1 MRQKRYAFHMQSAK
15 IYKKIKIFW
24 DIDGT
29 LLQTHGAAAVPFANA
44 VSKFAG
50 QEVQIERKKLSGFTD
65 YEIAQY
71 LLESI
76 NMETPFN
83 EITQI
88 LNEYSLLL
96 PSSLRESK
104 TQVIGEIKKTLI
116 MLHESPNIELAIG
129 TGNCLNGALIK
140 LNHVDLLQYFDKNN
154 LFYSTEKDWN
164 RDLVIGN
171 AKNSLAEDQVG
182 LVVGD
187 SPRDI
192 LSAKNS
198 DLFVMAAATGAHSS
212 IELLDMKPDY
222 LLEDSWTSDD
232 LFKGLEKILR
242 N

>member
-1 MRQKRYAFHMQSAK
+1 MCQKRYAFRMQSAK

-50 QEVQIERKKLSGFTD
+50 QDVQIERKKLSGFTD

-71 LLESI
+71 LLKSLNIEIS
-76 NMETPFN
+76 FN

-96 PSSLRESK
+96 PRSLRESK

-116 MLHESPNIELAIG
+116 FLHESPNIELAIG
-129 TGNCLNGALIK
+129 TGNCQNGALIK
-140 LNHVDLLQYFDKNN
+140 LKHVDLLQYFDKNN
-154 LFYSTEKDWN
+154 LFCSTEKDWN
-164 RDLVIGN
+164 RNLVIGN
-171 AKNSLAEDQVG
+171 ANTSLAEDQVG
-182 LVVGD
+182 IVIGD

-198 DLFVMAAATGAHSS
+198 NLFVMAAATGAHSS
-212 IELLDMKPDY
+212 VELLDMNPDY
-222 LLEDSWTSDD
+222 LLENNWTRDD
-232 LFKGLEKILR
+232 LFKGLEKILQ

>member
-1 MRQKRYAFHMQSAK
+1 MQGVK
-15 IYKKIKIFW
+15 IYKKTKIFW

-65 YEIAQY
+65 YETAQY
-71 LLESI
+71 LLKSI
-76 NMETPFN
+76 NIETPFN

-88 LNEYSLLL
+88 LNEYSHLLA
-96 PSSLRESK
+96 SSLRDSK
-104 TQVIGEIKKTLI
+104 TQVIGEIRKTLI
-116 MLHESPNIELAIG
+116 MLHEFPNIELAIG
-129 TGNCLNGALIK
+129 TGNCLNGALTK
-140 LNHVDLLQYFDKNN
+140 LGHVDLLQYFDKNN
-154 LFYSTEKDWN
+154 LFCSSEKDWN

-171 AKNSLAEDQVG
+171 AKTSLVEDQVG
-182 LVVGD
+182 IVIGD
-187 SPRDI
+187 TPRDI

-212 IELLDMKPDY
+212 IELLDMNPDY
-222 LLEDSWTSDD
+222 LLENNWTSED
-232 LFKGLEKILR
+232 LFRGLDRILQ

>member
-71 LLESI
+71 LLKSI

-129 TGNCLNGALIK
+129 TGN
-140 LNHVDLLQYFDKNN
+140 
-154 LFYSTEKDWN
+154 
-164 RDLVIGN
+164 
-171 AKNSLAEDQVG
+171 
-182 LVVGD
+182 
-187 SPRDI
+187 
-192 LSAKNS
+192 
-198 DLFVMAAATGAHSS
+198 
-212 IELLDMKPDY
+212 
-222 LLEDSWTSDD
+222 
-232 LFKGLEKILR
+232 
-242 N
+242 

>member
-1 MRQKRYAFHMQSAK
+1 MQSVK

-29 LLQTHGAAAVPFANA
+29 LLQTHGAAALPFANA

-50 QEVQIERKKLSGFTD
+50 QEVKIERKKLSGFTD

-71 LLESI
+71 LLKSI
-76 NMETPFN
+76 NIETPFSK
-83 EITQI
+83 ITQI

-96 PSSLRESK
+96 PRSLRESK

-116 MLHESPNIELAIG
+116 TLHESPNIELAIG

-140 LNHVDLLQYFDKNN
+140 LRHVDLLKYFDKSN
-154 LFYSTEKDWN
+154 LFCSTEKDWN
-164 RDLVIGN
+164 RNSVIRN
-171 AKNSLAEDQVG
+171 AKNSLAENQVG
-182 LVVGD
+182 IVIGD

-198 DLFVMAAATGAHSS
+198 DLYVMAAATGAHSS
-212 IELLDMKPDY
+212 TELLDMNPDY
-222 LLEDSWTSDD
+222 LLENKWTCDE
-232 LFKGLEKILR
+232 LFKGLNRILQ